1 MSLSMKFA
9 PRDGNAQAQEG
20 DDDPG
25 ELFAVVAEFS
35 NQGPILMETE
45 GPHSS
50 YERAMERVEKLA
62 ANRTFLRAC
71 IVRLVYETGNSLVLH
86 DMKRMQK

>member
-1 MSLSMKFA
+1 MSLKFA

-20 DDDPG
+20 SDDPG

-45 GPHSS
+45 GPFSS
-50 YERAMERVEKLA
+50 YERAMERVENLA
-62 ANRTFLRAC
+62 GNRSCLRAC
-71 IVRLVYETGNSLVLH
+71 VVRLVYEAGNSLVLH